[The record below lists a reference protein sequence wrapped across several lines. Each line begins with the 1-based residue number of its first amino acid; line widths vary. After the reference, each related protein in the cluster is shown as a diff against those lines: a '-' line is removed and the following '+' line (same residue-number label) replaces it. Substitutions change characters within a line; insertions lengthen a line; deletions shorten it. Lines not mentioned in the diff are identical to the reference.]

1 MVVVSTAVAGASME
15 GWGASMEGWAASA
28 GAVLEAVFAAALGAA
43 ALGAAAFAAALEA
56 FVAPVLGASA
66 ADLTAAGGA
75 AAGGAP
81 AGIAGDGAGEVPGP
95 GGAQDWVGDGVIR
108 IMETPTILTG
118 VIRTQ
123 ILPRTPM

>member
-1 MVVVSTAVAGASME
+1 MVVVVVSTAAA
-15 GWGASMEGWAASA
+15 GASMEGWAASA
-28 GAVLEAVFAAALGAA
+28 GAVWEAVFAAALGAA
-43 ALGAAAFAAALEA
+43 VFAAALGA